1 MCARVREAVLPFYLQ
16 TSSPSLHPWL
26 IRSRSDYKDDGTNI
40 LLDANENAYGPGLA
54 LDNDGRLLASAAVT
68 NGDGKDLT
76 STTPTQVDRQVDG
89 QVAMSSANDV
99 DLLGLNRYPDP
110 WVAPLQ
116 SLNAH
121 QKETHR
127 LTDSQPSARPE
138 ATTVRPPQRL
148 GRQFH
153 RKLRSSLH
161 LDLQHGPNDR
171 HRRLKTHAR
180 APLRGRRL
188 RRGH

>member
-16 TSSPSLHPWL
+16 TSPPSLRPWL
-26 IRSRSDYKDDGTNI
+26 IRSHSDYKDDGTNI

-110 WVAPLQ
+110 WVAPL
-116 SLNAH
+116 
-121 QKETHR
+121 
-127 LTDSQPSARPE
+127 
-138 ATTVRPPQRL
+138 
-148 GRQFH
+148 
-153 RKLRSSLH
+153 
-161 LDLQHGPNDR
+161 
-171 HRRLKTHAR
+171 
-180 APLRGRRL
+180 
-188 RRGH
+188 